1 MAFSSRGLTLLVQ
14 SIATQSAELVELTG
28 RSCHVVVRLGSSQ
41 KGTREKKIPYF
52 ELKSMNQV
60 S

>member
-28 RSCHVVVRLGSSQ
+28 RSCHVVARLGSSQ
-41 KGTREKKIPYF
+41 KGTREKTPHI
-52 ELKSMNQV
+52 
-60 S
+60 